1 MTNPADRR
9 AQVFAGALR
18 AEADDASRVESVSSA
33 VRDRNQAAG
42 DRARAAGDRAR
53 AVTERADAASDH
65 GQTARDHGPAAQAN
79 VKAAAS
85 GQPLAGGHLLAAI
98 STSIV
103 GILREHY
110 GRGPMKAKTY
120 ALDDIIVVVM
130 RGSGFTP
137 LEQTIMDSGEPQR
150 VIAMRED
157 FQRVMAKRYK
167 ETIEELTGRKVLAF
181 LSQAHVEPDITM
193 EIFFVDGPLE
203 GFGAVEITDP
213 SA

>member
-1 MTNPADRR
+1 M
-9 AQVFAGALR
+9 
-18 AEADDASRVESVSSA
+18 DAKLASSA
-33 VRDRNQAAG
+33 R
-42 DRARAAGDRAR
+42 
-53 AVTERADAASDH
+53 
-65 GQTARDHGPAAQAN
+65 
-79 VKAAAS
+79 
-85 GQPLAGGHLLAAI
+85 LAGGHLLTAI

-137 LEQTIMDSGEPQR
+137 LEQTIMDSGEPDR

-157 FQRVMAKRYK
+157 FQRVMAQRYEQK
-167 ETIEELTGRKVLAF
+167 IEELTGRKVLAF

-193 EIFFVDGPLE
+193 EIFFVDRPLDD
-203 GFGAVEITDP
+203 FGALELVEP
-213 SA
+213 E